1 MTIRSLARRG
11 AALALSAA
19 LALTAPAWAAPQ
31 DDWQTLYKGEMRR
44 LLTQGA
50 AGPQSLFAVLA
61 DLNLDGAPEL
71 FTLSSDGLTQRQYTA
86 GEGRLSPL
94 AMEEGEDW
102 GGRQLQ
108 NLRLYFNSQTGQY
121 KLTAEYSHSA
131 ENGFSA
137 SGGISLYEYS
147 LEGQTL
153 RRQLQ
158 FQYMEAS
165 EGAAYYCVGEDSEL
179 VSLSGSQYRK
189 KMDDYY
195 QGFSLISDYAPSVFA
210 LSVGYDEAQVDRM
223 LKNYRP
229 CPVQALPAQTP
240 VLVGDVQISFDIY
253 NIGGSSYFK
262 LRDLAQALSGSA
274 KQFNVGWD
282 NESRQ
287 VSIEVGKVY
296 QPAVGAAGEP
306 LSVVPALGRQPSD
319 GGVSFG
325 GRPFEAEKYNI
336 GGSNY
341 FKLRDLAQLLD
352 FQVLWDEAS
361 RSIQIDPSKPYT
373 P

>member
-1 MTIRSLARRG
+1 MTIRSFVRRT

-19 LALTAPAWAAPQ
+19 LTLTAPAWAAPQ
-31 DDWQTLYKGEMRR
+31 DDWQTLYKGELRR

-50 AGPQSLFAVLA
+50 AGPQSLFAALA

-71 FTLSSDGLTQRQYTA
+71 FALSSDGLTQYQYTA

-94 AMEEGEDW
+94 TVEEGEDW

-108 NLRLYFNSQTGQY
+108 DLRLYFNNQTGQY
-121 KLTAEYSHSA
+121 KLTVECSSPSQ
-131 ENGFSA
+131 GTS
-137 SGGISLYEYS
+137 SKGGVSLYEYS

-153 RRQLQ
+153 RRRLQ
-158 FQYMEAS
+158 FQYIETQ
-165 EGAAYYCVGEDSEL
+165 EGAAYYCAGEDGEAVL
-179 VSLSGSQYRK
+179 VSGSQYRQ
-189 KMDDYY
+189 KMTDYY
-195 QGFSLISDYAPSVFA
+195 QGFALVSDYAPSIFA
-210 LSVGYDEAQVDRM
+210 LSAGYDEAQVDRM

-240 VLVGDVQISFDIY
+240 VSVGGAQISCDVY

-262 LRDLAQALSGSA
+262 LRDLAQALNGSD
-274 KQFNVGWD
+274 KQFDVGWD

-287 VSIEVGKVY
+287 VSIEAGKAY
-296 QPAVGAAGEP
+296 QPAVGADGEP
-306 LSVVPALGRQPSD
+306 QGPIPALGRQPSD

-325 GRPFEAEKYNI
+325 GRPFEAEKYNV

-361 RSIQIDPSKPYT
+361 RSIRIDPSKPYT

>member
-1 MTIRSLARRG
+1 MTIRSLIRRS
-11 AALALSAA
+11 AALVLSAA
-19 LALTAPAWAAPQ
+19 QALAAPAWAAPQ
-31 DDWQTLYKGEMRR
+31 DDWQTLYKGELRR
-44 LLTQGA
+44 LLTQRQT
-50 AGPQSLFAVLA
+50 GPQSLFAVLA

-71 FTLSSDGLTQRQYTA
+71 FALSSDGLTQYQYTA

-94 AMEEGEDW
+94 RMEEGADW

-121 KLTAEYSHSA
+121 KLTAEYSYSDKDDA
-131 ENGFSA
+131 EA
-137 SGGISLYEYS
+137 AGGPSLYEYS

-153 RRQLQ
+153 RRRLQ
-158 FQYMEAS
+158 FQYIEKT
-165 EGAAYYCVGEDSEL
+165 EGAAYFCADQDSRL
-179 VSLSGSQYRK
+179 VSVSGAQYRRN
-189 KMDDYY
+189 MNDYY
-195 QGFSLISDYAPSVFA
+195 QGFALISDYVPSVFA
-210 LSVGYDEAQVDRM
+210 LSAGYDEAQVDRM
-223 LKNYRP
+223 LKTYRP

-240 VLVGDVQISFDIY
+240 VLVDGRQISFEIY

-287 VSIEVGKVY
+287 VSIEAGQVY

-306 LSVVPALGRQPSD
+306 LSSVPALGRQPSD

-325 GRPFEAEKYNI
+325 GRPFEAEKYNV

-352 FQVLWDEAS
+352 FQVLWDETS

>member
-31 DDWQTLYKGEMRR
+31 DDWQTLYKGELRR

-137 SGGISLYEYS
+137 SGGISCMNTAWKAKPS
-147 LEGQTL
+147 AASCNFNIW
-153 RRQLQ
+153 RR
-158 FQYMEAS
+158 
-165 EGAAYYCVGEDSEL
+165 
-179 VSLSGSQYRK
+179 RR
-189 KMDDYY
+189 
-195 QGFSLISDYAPSVFA
+195 APPTIA
-210 LSVGYDEAQVDRM
+210 
-223 LKNYRP
+223 
-229 CPVQALPAQTP
+229 
-240 VLVGDVQISFDIY
+240 
-253 NIGGSSYFK
+253 
-262 LRDLAQALSGSA
+262 SA
-274 KQFNVGWD
+274 KTANWF
-282 NESRQ
+282 
-287 VSIEVGKVY
+287 
-296 QPAVGAAGEP
+296 PF
-306 LSVVPALGRQPSD
+306 PALNT
-319 GGVSFG
+319 
-325 GRPFEAEKYNI
+325 EKKWTI
-336 GGSNY
+336 TT
-341 FKLRDLAQLLD
+341 K
-352 FQVLWDEAS
+352 AS
-361 RSIQIDPSKPYT
+361 R
-373 P
+373 